1 MVQKTQKTLE
11 KEKRWD
17 KQKWIGTSKKWWWM
31 VFGILLLLAA
41 GLQAAARCVDGFAD
55 WYGTWIYESLV
66 GMEGRFYGIF
76 PVSVGEMLVY
86 FIGIWLVLVTTWALT
101 GLFRRD
107 GKRRQRLLFFGKIW
121 GMTAA
126 VAFFLYTAQCG
137 VNYFRTPFSAEAGYH
152 LEESTTEELEALCL
166 SLTEEINEAVAQL
179 DITEGDIYEKPAD
192 LETQVQDAM
201 KHLGTEYD
209 CLDGF
214 YPHPKPIFGSIFF
227 SYQYITGIYCPFTIE
242 ANYNRDIP
250 DIEQAAVM
258 CHELSHL
265 RGFMREDEANFIAYL
280 ACRESGNPELQ
291 YSGAMFAYT
300 YCMNALYSASGVE
313 RYREIYGQLSPQAI
327 QDRRYM
333 SEWWTQ
339 YDTPVKEVSN
349 QVNHTYLQA
358 NAQSD
363 GTKSYGRMVDLMLA
377 EFKNRET

>member
-107 GKRRQRLLFFGKIW
+107 GKRRQRLLFFGKTW

-137 VNYFRTPFSAEAGYH
+137 FIRLRQGGCYRH
-152 LEESTTEELEALCL
+152 
-166 SLTEEINEAVAQL
+166 
-179 DITEGDIYEKPAD
+179 
-192 LETQVQDAM
+192 
-201 KHLGTEYD
+201 
-209 CLDGF
+209 
-214 YPHPKPIFGSIFF
+214 YPVK
-227 SYQYITGIYCPFTIE
+227 YC
-242 ANYNRDIP
+242 N
-250 DIEQAAVM
+250 
-258 CHELSHL
+258 CH
-265 RGFMREDEANFIAYL
+265 
-280 ACRESGNPELQ
+280 
-291 YSGAMFAYT
+291 
-300 YCMNALYSASGVE
+300 
-313 RYREIYGQLSPQAI
+313 
-327 QDRRYM
+327 QDRR
-333 SEWWTQ
+333 
-339 YDTPVKEVSN
+339 
-349 QVNHTYLQA
+349 HLRA
-358 NAQSD
+358 
-363 GTKSYGRMVDLMLA
+363 YGSGHSLRC
-377 EFKNRET
+377 F